1 MAFIKDL
8 SKLIPHLADNAP
20 GFSERLSEAGVDPH
34 SIRNADDL
42 QALPVM
48 RKDDLTGLQAA
59 DPPFGGYLA
68 CEPHQLKRIYQSPGP
83 IYDPESRI
91 TDYWRWA
98 PALRAAGFQAGDIV
112 LNAFGYHLTPAGAM
126 FEEGLWAL
134 GCTVIPA
141 GVGNQDGQVQA
152 MAALRTSG
160 YVGLPSYLKTL
171 LDKAADLDLS
181 LQLKKAFVTAE
192 PLPASLRQAINQHGI
207 TVRQGYGTAECGN
220 LGYECDQ
227 ENGWHVPEDVI
238 IQVCDINNGAP
249 LQPGQIGEIVV
260 TLYTADY
267 ALVRF
272 GTGDLST
279 LNVNACPCGR
289 AMPRLMGW
297 RGRVGDAVKVRGLFL
312 HPHQLAG
319 LMSSFPQVDRWQA
332 VISRREHKDYLTI
345 RLTPKSSAQDA
356 TLVDRIIASAKDS
369 LRLTINVEMVTPD
382 SLPED
387 AQPIQ
392 DTRTWQ

>member
-20 GFSERLSEAGVDPH
+20 GFSQRLSMAGVDPQAIQD
-34 SIRNADDL
+34 SSDL
-42 QALPVM
+42 EALPVM
-48 RKDDLTGLQAA
+48 RKDDLARLQAV

-68 CEPHQLKRIYQSPGP
+68 CEPGQLKRIYQSPGP

-91 TDYWRWA
+91 SDYWRWA
-98 PALRAAGFQAGDIV
+98 PALRAAGFQAGDVV

-152 MAALRTSG
+152 MATLRASG
-160 YVGLPSYLKTL
+160 YVGLPSYLKAL
-171 LDKAADLDLS
+171 LDKAAEMNLS
-181 LQLKKAFVTAE
+181 LQLQKAFVTAE
-192 PLPASLRQAINQHGI
+192 PLPPSLRQVINQHGV

-220 LGYECDQ
+220 LAYECDQ
-227 ENGWHVPEDVI
+227 EDGWHVPEDAIVQI
-238 IQVCDINNGAP
+238 CDINSGAP
-249 LQPGQIGEIVV
+249 LQPGDIGEVVV

-279 LNVNACPCGR
+279 LNIDPCPCGR
-289 AMPRLMGW
+289 TSPRLMGW

-312 HPHQLAG
+312 HPHQLAA
-319 LMSSFPQVDRWQA
+319 LMSRFPQVDRWQA
-332 VISRREHKDYLTI
+332 VISRKEHKDYLTLRVI
-345 RLTPKSSAQDA
+345 PKTVAGSAN
-356 TLVDRIIASAKDS
+356 LVDRLVEAARESI
-369 LRLTINVEMVTPD
+369 RLSTSVDIVTPEV
-382 SLPED
+382 LPED
-387 AQPIQ
+387 APPIE
-392 DTRTWQ
+392 DTRTWE